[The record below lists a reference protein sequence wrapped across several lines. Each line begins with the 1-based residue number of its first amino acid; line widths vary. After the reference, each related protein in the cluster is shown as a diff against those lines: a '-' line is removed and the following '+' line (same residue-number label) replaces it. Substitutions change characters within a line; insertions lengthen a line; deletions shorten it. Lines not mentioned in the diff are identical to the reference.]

1 MKASVTEVKILI
13 QCSLTDWVEPAIESL
28 IEPVRNFQDKGEL
41 SSATYIHVYPQS
53 YLRISGIPMIGFAQQ
68 NKTSRYFDMTTIATF
83 LSGVTASMIQVTA
96 SASDTATGVAA
107 NTFFFSSLVFSIG
120 SAVNS
125 LLVMSWRRSVV
136 FVHFPPDI

>member
-1 MKASVTEVKILI
+1 
-13 QCSLTDWVEPAIESL
+13 
-28 IEPVRNFQDKGEL
+28 
-41 SSATYIHVYPQS
+41 
-53 YLRISGIPMIGFAQQ
+53 MIGTAQQ

-83 LSGVTASMIQVTA
+83 LSGVTASMIQATV
-96 SASDTATGVAA
+96 SDVDTAAGVAA

-136 FVHFPPDI
+136 LVPTLSEFTKALSKRFSH